1 MNPWG
6 LFTWVLSIGIG
17 IVLLALAVG
26 IAIIIINQARKQ
38 K

>member
-1 MNPWG
+1 MNPWD